1 MIIIQ
6 RESIKSKTRANYLF
20 LLLIKNATKEKITII
35 GGFTSNVNAAKGS
48 YLRSPFAYIEDDRR
62 PPPSGSNFSSPQF
75 IPFKISR

>member
-20 LLLIKNATKEKITII
+20 LLLIKNATKEKII
-35 GGFTSNVNAAKGS
+35 GGFTSNAAKGS

>member
-20 LLLIKNATKEKITII
+20 LLLIKNATKEKIII

-62 PPPSGSNFSSPQF
+62 PPSSVSNFSSPQF

>member
-6 RESIKSKTRANYLF
+6 RESIKSKTRANYFF
-20 LLLIKNATKEKITII
+20 LLLIKNATKEKIII
-35 GGFTSNVNAAKGS
+35 GGFTSNVSAAKGS

>member
-20 LLLIKNATKEKITII
+20 LLLIKNATKENIII

-48 YLRSPFAYIEDDRR
+48 YLRLQFAYIEDDRR
-62 PPPSGSNFSSPQF
+62 PPPSGSNFSSPRF